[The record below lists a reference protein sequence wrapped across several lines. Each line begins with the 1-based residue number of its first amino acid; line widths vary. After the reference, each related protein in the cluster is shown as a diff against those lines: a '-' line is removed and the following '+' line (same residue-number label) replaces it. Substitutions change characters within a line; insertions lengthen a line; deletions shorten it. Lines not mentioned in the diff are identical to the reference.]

1 MSNTSTQKKCF
12 MIAFGENE
20 LAGGAERRITSTIH
34 RNLCP
39 PTTNKWICPP
49 NTETTSTNISNV
61 FFVEGDISEIKL
73 SNFYREII
81 KPIVRE
87 EQSTNRER
95 VYFYIKEVEDSE
107 DSFQL

>member
-1 MSNTSTQKKCF
+1 MSNTNTNKKCF
-12 MIAFGENE
+12 IVVFGEDE
-20 LAGGAERRITSTIH
+20 TAGKAERKITSIIN

-39 PTTNKWICPP
+39 PTTNEWVCPSG
-49 NTETTSTNISNV
+49 THSESTNISNV
-61 FFVEGDISEIKL
+61 FFVQGNTSEIKL

-81 KPIVRE
+81 EPIVRE
-87 EQSTNRER
+87 EQSTNRGR